1 MPDTRLCNS
10 ILLLSLLVIP
20 KSDGREHFSSSQQAV
35 PRQQSSGSISIV
47 SPPDGTIVRPGETLH
62 IDVSVPP
69 RKTVRIMMIIS
80 PLGQSEEVR
89 ESPPWSFT
97 LTIPKEGGVGGGG
110 PLLGKHPIYASVG
123 MTGREPGNDTAIMV
137 DVERPDLPLNLWSQE
152 SGIFLNALGE
162 EYRVIVSGV
171 FPDGSDLELNESC
184 CLSFSSSDT
193 KVATVTDEGVVTAIG
208 PGHAFITATYR
219 QGDRNV
225 QLSIPLNF
233 STLALNV
240 SPSVLD
246 FGENSVGSTSAPL
259 ELTLTNLIVSPM
271 EIFKPEIQG
280 EFAETDDCV
289 SVSPLAE
296 EGGTCTI
303 RVTFTPTRK
312 GLRSGKIN
320 IANQSSQ
327 GVTTVHLSG
336 IGK

>member
-1 MPDTRLCNS
+1 
-10 ILLLSLLVIP
+10 
-20 KSDGREHFSSSQQAV
+20 
-35 PRQQSSGSISIV
+35 
-47 SPPDGTIVRPGETLH
+47 
-62 IDVSVPP
+62 
-69 RKTVRIMMIIS
+69 MMIIS

-296 EGGTCTI
+296 EDGTCTI
-303 RVTFTPTRK
+303 RITFTPTRK